1 MPSILKRRNADGST
15 SFLAQVR
22 IAGFDAVSKCFPQ
35 RRDAQDWARE
45 LEDRLREQKK
55 RGGVR
60 RDVAVLSVG
69 DVIIEFLKDPETLA
83 LRTFDDLHRLLCWWT
98 LRYGGHRA
106 LELNVV
112 ILREAREKLHHGR
125 GPATVNRYLSAMRSC
140 WNWARSAGLVPRDHL
155 WPERLM
161 LTEPKGRTRF
171 LADDE
176 LSILLSGAREHSPL
190 MHAAIILSIATGV
203 RQGELLRLDWADV
216 DTARQTLRIRITK
229 NDEPRTVYLP
239 SPAVEALKGLRS
251 GKVRALSGAIFSLED
266 GTRLKKS
273 TLEARW
279 KLVRAKAGLEDF
291 RWHDL
296 RHSCASFLAQQ
307 GATLM
312 QIGAQLGHR
321 SPSVTQRY
329 SHLVQGAALPAHA
342 VFDSKLR
349 G

>member
-1 MPSILKRRNADGST
+1 MPTIIKRKNRDGSS

-22 IAGFDAVSKCFPQ
+22 VTGFDATSKCFAQ
-35 RRDAQDWARE
+35 RRDAIHWAQTT
-45 LEDRLREQKK
+45 EDRLREQKK

-60 RDVAVLSVG
+60 RDVAVLTVA
-69 DVIIEFLKDPETLA
+69 DVILEFLADPETNT
-83 LRTFDDLHRLLCWWT
+83 LRTYDDLHRLLCWWS
-98 LRYGGHRA
+98 LKYGGLRS

-112 ILREAREKLHHGR
+112 TLREARDALFKGR

-161 LTEPKGRTRF
+161 LSEPKGRTRF
-171 LADDE
+171 LADEE
-176 LSILLSGAREHSPL
+176 LASLLKAAKTHSAL
-190 MHAAIILSIATGV
+190 MHAAIVVSIATGV
-203 RQGELLRLDWADV
+203 RQGELLRLDWADI
-216 DTARQTLRIRITK
+216 DLARQTLTIRVTK
-229 NDEPRTVYLP
+229 NDEPRAVYLP
-239 SPAVEALKGLRS
+239 APAADALRALKA
-251 GKVRALSGAIFSLED
+251 GKVRALGPVFILED

-279 KLVRAKAGLEDF
+279 KLVRSTAGLSDF

-312 QIGAQLGHR
+312 QIGAQLGHK
-321 SPSVTQRY
+321 SPAITQRY

-342 VFDSKLR
+342 VFDAKLR

>member
-1 MPSILKRRNADGST
+1 MPTILKRRNADSSI

-22 IAGFDAVSKCFPQ
+22 IAGFDAVSKCFPAK
-35 RRDAQDWARE
+35 RDAEQWATE
-45 LEDRLREQKK
+45 LEQRLREQKK

-60 RDVAVLSVG
+60 RDVGVLTVS
-69 DVIIEFLKDPETLA
+69 DIILEFLKDPETTA
-83 LRTFDDLHRLLCWWT
+83 LRSFDELHRLCAWWV
-98 LRYGGHRA
+98 LHHGGTRA

-112 ILREAREKLHHGR
+112 TLRDAREKISKGR
-125 GPATVNRYLSAMRSC
+125 GPATTNRYLSAMRSC

-176 LSILLSGAREHSPL
+176 LATLLKASREHSAL
-190 MHAAIILSIATGV
+190 MYALTVVSIATGV
-203 RQGELLRLDWADV
+203 RQGELLRLDWADI
-216 DTARQTLRIRITK
+216 DMEKQTLRIRITK
-229 NDEPRTVYLP
+229 NDEPRTVFLP
-239 SPAVEALKGLRS
+239 EPAIAGLRKLKD
-251 GKVRALSGAIFSLED
+251 GKVRAIGPVFIIDD

-279 KLVRAKAGLEDF
+279 KLVRTAAGLSDF

-312 QIGAQLGHR
+312 QIGAQLGHK
-321 SPSVTQRY
+321 SPAVTQRY

-342 VFDSKLR
+342 VFDTKL
-349 G
+349 GG